1 MKKIIFIRTFLSFF
15 PFCSK
20 NEKIEKLHTYR
31 PIFHNSILIRK
42 MKKWQVLRAI
52 FYFSIYLINS
62 KTLKRYTLSDSFS
75 FFILL
80 KNGAEKWEVMNILTV
95 KKRLA
100 NLVRRFTQGRR
111 RCGGIWGGGGG
122 LSFRD
127 ADVVP
132 FTFDLDF
139 LEGLSCRESTV
150 DESGGKTVPYRP
162 WKWRILERVRGR
174 RRRRENWYG
183 KRGW

>member
-1 MKKIIFIRTFLSFF
+1 MKI
-15 PFCSK
+15 
-20 NEKIEKLHTYR
+20 
-31 PIFHNSILIRK
+31 
-42 MKKWQVLRAI
+42 WQVLRAI
-52 FYFSIYLINS
+52 FYFSFFFWINR
-62 KTLKRYTLSDSFS
+62 KTLTIHPFRQ
-75 FFILL
+75 FFIFYFI
-80 KNGAEKWEVMNILTV
+80 EKWRRKVRSYEYFNGEE
-95 KKRLA
+95 KKNLIRIHYRRT

-111 RCGGIWGGGGG
+111 RCGGIWGGGR

-139 LEGLSCRESTV
+139 PEGLSCRESTV

-162 WKWRILERVRGR
+162 WKWRILERVRGSR

-183 KRGW
+183 KRGGGVTQRF